1 MRVVGGRPILEEM
14 VAFSSKCLSKYQKDT
29 AAKGTGIGRGDGE
42 QGRPF
47 TDGLVDAKW
56 SWVGEDTYNVCR

>member
-1 MRVVGGRPILEEM
+1 MGGRPVLEE
-14 VAFSSKCLSKYQKDT
+14 VIAFSSECLNKHQEGA
-29 AAKGTGIGRGDGE
+29 AAKCTGIGRGDVE

-56 SWVGEDTYNVCR
+56 SWVGEDTCNVYG

>member
-1 MRVVGGRPILEEM
+1 MEEV
-14 VAFSSKCLSKYQKDT
+14 VAFSSKRFGKHQKDT
-29 AAKGTGIGRGDGE
+29 AAKGAGIGRGDGE

-56 SWVGEDTYNVCR
+56 SWVGEDTCNVCR